1 MSNNIFSIGLSGL
14 NAAQWGLTTT
24 GQNISNAATPGYT
37 LEKVSY
43 QEASGQFTGS
53 GYLGSGV
60 QAVTVTR
67 QYSQYLTTQV
77 NNTQASSSA
86 ASTYY
91 TMISQLNNLV
101 GDPTTGIAQGI
112 TSYFSGLQSV
122 ANSASSTA
130 ARQSLMS
137 SAQTLADQINTA
149 GAQYDQLRQSVNT
162 QLTSAVSQINSYSQQ
177 IADLNKQ
184 INIASAGGQQPNQL
198 LDQRDQLVT
207 NLSSMIGVQVVQ
219 QNGNYNVFVGNGQPL
234 VVGNTQYGL
243 QAVPSPSDPSELTV
257 AFQSRDGSTQTA
269 ANTTYIDN
277 SALTGGVVGG
287 LIDFRTQTLDP
298 AQAQLGAVATSFAS
312 QLNNQ
317 NQLGLDLNLGK
328 GNALFA
334 TSAPNIVANARNQG
348 TGTLTATIVDGTQ
361 PPTNDFTVTYDGS
374 QYVVTDPA
382 SGQQLGTIDPTA
394 GSKTVNGLN
403 IDVSG
408 LTGMQKGDSFTIQPT
423 RGALD
428 SFKLTTT
435 NGAAIAAAS
444 PAIASAAST
453 NTGTASI
460 SSATAANGYTK
471 LTSDI
476 GLTYSASAGG
486 FTSTVPVT
494 VGTTTYAPNT
504 TIPYDPSQG
513 LTVGSNNISATISGT
528 PKDGDTFTIAWNK
541 SGTSDG
547 SNALAMSNLVSAKSL
562 NGGTDTLTSSYANY
576 VNTIGNQ
583 TNQLKATSSAQTA
596 LLSQATTAQQSVQGV
611 NLNEEA
617 ANLIQ
622 YQQLYQANSKVIQ
635 TASTLFQSLL
645 GMFN

>member
-37 LEKVSY
+37 LEKVTY
-43 QEASGQFTGS
+43 QESSGQFTGS

-91 TMISQLNNLV
+91 SLISQLNNLV
-101 GDPTTGIAQGI
+101 GDPTKGIAQGI
-112 TSYFSGLQSV
+112 TNYFSGLQSV
-122 ANSASSTA
+122 ANSANSAA

-137 SAQTLADQINTA
+137 NAQTLADQINSA
-149 GAQYDQLRQSVNT
+149 GQQYDQLRQSVNT
-162 QLTSAVSQINSYSQQ
+162 QLTSAVTQINSYSQQ

-184 INIASAGGQQPNQL
+184 INIATAGGQQPNQL

-219 QNGNYNVFVGNGQPL
+219 QDGNYNVFIGNGQPL
-234 VVGNTQYGL
+234 VVGSTQYGL
-243 QAVPSPSDPSELTV
+243 QTAPSPSDPSELTV
-257 AFQSRDGSTQTA
+257 AFQSRDGSTQTPA
-269 ANTTYIDN
+269 TTQYLDN

-298 AQAQLGAVATSFAS
+298 AQAQLGAIATSFAS
-312 QLNNQ
+312 QLNGQ
-317 NQLGLDLNLGK
+317 NALGVDLNGVQ
-328 GNALFA
+328 GGDLFA
-334 TSAPNIVANARNQG
+334 AGAPNILANARNKG
-348 TGTLTATIVDGTQ
+348 TGTPAASIVDGTQ
-361 PPTNDFTVTYDGS
+361 PPTNDFTVSFDGS
-374 QYVVTDPA
+374 QYTVTDPA
-382 SGQQLGTIDPTA
+382 SGQKLGTIDPAVGNATI
-394 GSKTVNGLN
+394 NGLK

-408 LTGMQKGDSFTIQPT
+408 MTGVQKGDSFTIQPT

-428 SFKLTTT
+428 AFKLTTS
-435 NGAAIAAAS
+435 NGSAIAAAS
-444 PAIASAAST
+444 PAVTSAASA

-460 SSATAANGYTK
+460 SSATVSKGYSM
-471 LTSDI
+471 TSDI
-476 GLTYSASAGG
+476 SLTYDSAAGG
-486 FTSTVPVT
+486 FKSNVAVN
-494 VGTTTYAPNT
+494 VGGTAYAAGT
-504 TIPYDPSQG
+504 TIPYDASKG
-513 LTVGSNNISATISGT
+513 MTVVSNGVSATISGT
-528 PKDGDTFTIAWNK
+528 PKNNDVFNVAQNK
-541 SGTSDG
+541 GGTSDG
-547 SNALAMSNLVSAKSL
+547 TNALAMANLVSSKSL

-635 TASTLFQSLL
+635 TAATLFQSLL

>member
-1 MSNNIFSIGLSGL
+1 MSNNIFGIGLSGL

-37 LEKVSY
+37 LEKVQY
-43 QEASGQFTGS
+43 QESSGQFTGS

-91 TMISQLNNLV
+91 SLISQLNNLV
-101 GDPTTGIAQGI
+101 GDPTQGIAQGI
-112 TSYFSGLQSV
+112 TNYFSGLQSV
-122 ANSASSTA
+122 ANSASSTS

-137 SAQTLADQINTA
+137 SAQTLADQINSA

-162 QLTSAVSQINSYSQQ
+162 QLTSAVSQINSYAQQ

-207 NLSSMIGVQVVQ
+207 NLSSMIGVQVVPQ
-219 QNGNYNVFVGNGQPL
+219 DGNYNVFIGNGQPL

-243 QAVPSPSDPSELTV
+243 QAVPSSSDPSELTV
-257 AFQSRDGSTQTA
+257 AFQSRDGSTQTPA
-269 ANTTYIDN
+269 TTQYIDN

-298 AQAQLGAVATSFAS
+298 AQAQLGAVATSFAT
-312 QLNNQ
+312 QLNDQ
-317 NQLGLDLNLGK
+317 NKLGLDLNGVQ
-328 GNALFA
+328 GGDLFA
-334 TSAPNIVANARNQG
+334 TSNPTILANARNKS
-348 TGTLTATIVDGTQ
+348 TGTLTASIADGTQ
-361 PPTNDFTVTYDGS
+361 PPANDFTVSYDGS
-374 QYVVTDPA
+374 QYTVTDPA
-382 SGQQLGTIDPTA
+382 SGQKLGTIDPAVGNATI
-394 GSKTVNGLN
+394 NGLN

-408 LTGMQKGDSFTIQPT
+408 LTDVQKGDSFTIQPT

-428 SFKLTTT
+428 AFRLTTS

-444 PAIASAAST
+444 PAVTSAAST

-460 SSATAANGYTK
+460 SSATVSSGYSM
-471 LTSDI
+471 TSDI
-476 GLTYSASAGG
+476 QLTYNASAGG
-486 FTSTVPVT
+486 FTSNVPVT
-494 VGTTTYAPNT
+494 VGGTNYAVGT
-504 TIPYDPSQG
+504 TIPYSASTG
-513 LTVGSNNISATISGT
+513 MTIVSNGVSATVSGT
-528 PKDGDTFTIAWNK
+528 PKDSDVFSIAQNK
-541 SGTSDG
+541 GGTSDG
-547 SNALAMSNLVSAKSL
+547 SNALAMSNLVSSKSL

-635 TASTLFQSLL
+635 TAATLFQSLL

>member
-14 NAAQWGLTTT
+14 NAAQWALTTT

-43 QEASGQFTGS
+43 QESPGQFTGS
-53 GYLGSGV
+53 GYLGNGV

-91 TMISQLNNLV
+91 SMISQLNNLV
-101 GDPTTGIAQGI
+101 GDPTQGIAQGI
-112 TSYFSGLQSV
+112 TNYFSGLQSV
-122 ANSASSTA
+122 ANSANSTA

-137 SAQTLADQINTA
+137 SAQTLADQINSA
-149 GAQYDQLRQSVNT
+149 GQQYDQLRQSVNT
-162 QLTSAVSQINSYSQQ
+162 QLSSAVSQINSYSQQ

-198 LDQRDQLVT
+198 LDQRDQLVS

-219 QNGNYNVFVGNGQPL
+219 QDGNYNVFIGNGQPL
-234 VVGNTQYGL
+234 VVGNSQYAL
-243 QAVPSPSDPSELTV
+243 QTVPSASDPSELTV
-257 AFQSRDGSTQTA
+257 AFQSRDGSTQTP
-269 ANTTYIDN
+269 ANTQYIDN

-287 LIDFRTQTLDP
+287 LVAFRTQTLDP
-298 AQAQLGAVATSFAS
+298 AQAQLGAIATSFS
-312 QLNNQ
+312 NQLNDQ
-317 NQLGLDLNLGK
+317 NALGLDLTGQP
-328 GNALFA
+328 GGTLFA
-334 TSAPNIVANARNQG
+334 TGDPTVLANARNKG
-348 TGTLTATIVDGTQ
+348 TGTLSATIANGTQ
-361 PPTNDFTVTYDGS
+361 PPSNDFTVTYDGS
-374 QYVVTDPA
+374 KYSVTDPA
-382 SGQQLGTIDPTA
+382 SGKTLGTIDPATN
-394 GSKTVNGLN
+394 SSPTIDGLT

-408 LTGMQKGDSFTIQPT
+408 LTGVQKGDSFTIQPT
-423 RGALD
+423 RAALD
-428 SFKLTTT
+428 NFKLTTS

-444 PAIASAAST
+444 PAVTSAATT
-453 NTGTASI
+453 NTGTAAI
-460 SSATAANGYTK
+460 SSATVTK
-471 LTSDI
+471 SPLPSAI
-476 GLTYSASAGG
+476 NLTYSASGNG
-486 FTSTVPVT
+486 FTSDADVT
-494 VGTTTYAPNT
+494 VNGTAYTAGTV
-504 TIPYDPSQG
+504 IPYDSSKGMTVQG
-513 LTVGSNNISATISGT
+513 DGASATISGT
-528 PKDGDTFTIAWNK
+528 PKDGDKFAIAQNNG
-541 SGTSDG
+541 GTSDG
-547 SNALAMSNLVSAKSL
+547 SNALAMANLVSSKSL
-562 NGGTDTLTSSYANY
+562 NGGTDTLTSSYASY

-583 TNQLKATSSAQTA
+583 TNQLKATSTAQTA
-596 LLSQATTAQQSVQGV
+596 LLTQATSAQQSVQGV